1 MARRS
6 LRTGFLTVC
15 RYPDDDSYVARTETI
30 GDHAVDGGHVEVVL
44 FEMSIFEER
53 RTGAP

>member
-6 LRTGFLTVC
+6 LRTGFLTVF